1 MLTSHVHNC
10 FDWLMSDKVLS
21 SLPKDLQDLVL
32 KSAKEA
38 SAYGDKLTMEQ
49 EEDYKKKLAE
59 KGMKV
64 VQVDLKAFMA
74 KTQPAVEKIR
84 PKWAKG
90 VYEEVQKLTA
100 VK

>member
-1 MLTSHVHNC
+1 
-10 FDWLMSDKVLS
+10 MSDKVLS

-64 VQVDLKAFMA
+64 IEVDLKAFMD
-74 KTQPAVEKIR
+74 KTKPAVEKIR
-84 PKWAKG
+84 SKWAPG
-90 VYEEVQKLTA
+90 VYEEVQKLTGA
-100 VK
+100 K

>member
-1 MLTSHVHNC
+1 
-10 FDWLMSDKVLS
+10 
-21 SLPKDLQDLVL
+21 
-32 KSAKEA
+32 
-38 SAYGDKLTMEQ
+38 MEQ

-100 VK
+100 TK